1 MTHDFLEYLFDKFLV
16 LNGRD
21 ANAIL
26 CDKADATTKVV
37 KDFCWDHNLNIF
49 ECISSYHDFPI
60 SIGQPKFILI

>member
-1 MTHDFLEYLFDKFLV
+1 MTTESLEYLFEKFLV
-16 LNGRD
+16 LNGCD

-26 CDKADATTKVV
+26 CDKSDAVTKEV
-37 KDFCWDHNLNIF
+37 KDFCWNHNLNIF